1 MEDLLAPMRVSA
13 VLSSLTAI
21 RLGRPSRW
29 RSVLAFHS
37 TPETGNLVTM
47 MKLDSLAKLF
57 IHELKDLYSAETQL
71 IEALPK
77 MEKAAT
83 DAELKTA
90 FKEHLVETKK
100 QADRLEK
107 ILKSL
112 DAKPG
117 GQKCA
122 GMEGLIEEGE
132 HMIDSNAD
140 PRVRDAG
147 LIAAAQRVEH
157 YEMAGYGTA
166 RAYAE
171 KLGEYD
177 AVKLL
182 TQTLEEEGATDR
194 KLTQLAEHNI
204 NFLAFTADKS
214 EPNQSANGAGATKAT
229 KKPAKSSK

>member
-1 MEDLLAPMRVSA
+1 
-13 VLSSLTAI
+13 
-21 RLGRPSRW
+21 
-29 RSVLAFHS
+29 
-37 TPETGNLVTM
+37 
-47 MKLDSLAKLF
+47 MKLDSLTKLF

-71 IEALPK
+71 IEAIPK

-90 FKEHLVETKK
+90 FKEHLAETKK

-117 GQKCA
+117 GSKCA
-122 GMEGLIEEGE
+122 GMEGLIEEGA
-132 HMIDSNAD
+132 HMIEAEAD

-194 KLTQLAEHNI
+194 KLTQLAERSI
-204 NFLAFTADKS
+204 NFAAFTADKS
-214 EPNQSANGAGATKAT
+214 EPEKSASKSDGRKAT
-229 KKPAKSSK
+229 KKSAKSSK